1 MSNLY
6 TNKLKGQNIGIVFGT
21 FAPAHLGHYNTIIR
35 AKRENNGCVVVVS
48 GRKGDRGDQIGLS
61 LQKRFRYMREL
72 FADEE
77 NVYVTCVNED
87 EIPNYPDGWDQWYDI
102 VYQAVLEATDALVP
116 NQTWYVGEPEYK
128 VELEKRFVKH
138 EEGDFVLATQRVKLM
153 DRSVLPISGTQV
165 RENPLKYWNYITR
178 PFRRHFSNNILLT
191 GTASTGKTTLARDL
205 ARSFGSP
212 FTEEYARKYEEESNI
227 RDEELTANDFNYLA
241 SGMFSA
247 NKEAIQS
254 PANNGLMFA
263 DSNVLTTKFYSR
275 HYLTE
280 EEHSK
285 LTPIYDMMLEKEKW
299 AMILIVPPVTKYVN
313 DNFRD
318 MSYSSDNERWKM
330 HEMLMEE
337 LENAGLMDKV
347 VLLDAKPEDVKEDPQ
362 GFQARYEQARTL
374 VKDFAKN
381 KYNVEL
387 I

>member
-6 TNKLKGQNIGIVFGT
+6 TNKLNGKNIGVVFGT
-21 FAPAHLGHYNTIIR
+21 FAPAHLGHYNMIVK
-35 AKRENNGCVVVVS
+35 AKRENDGCVVIVS
-48 GRKGDRGDQIGLS
+48 GSKDDRGDKVGLS

-77 NVYVTCVNED
+77 NVYVTYVNED
-87 EIPNYPDGWDQWYDI
+87 EIPQYPDGWNQWYELI
-102 VYQAVLEATDALVP
+102 VQAIQSATELT
-116 NQTWYVGEPEYK
+116 NTNKTWYVGEHEYK
-128 VELEKRFVKH
+128 VELEKRFLKSKNS
-138 EEGDFVLATQRVKLM
+138 ESTQRVKLL
-153 DRSVLPISGTQV
+153 DRSSLPISGTQV
-165 RENPLKYWNYITR
+165 RDNPLKHWNYITR

-191 GTASTGKTTLARDL
+191 GTASTGKSTLTRDL

-212 FTEEYARKYEEESNI
+212 FTEEYARQYEEESNI
-227 RDEELTANDFNYLA
+227 RDEELDANDFNYLA
-241 SGMFSA
+241 SGMFA
-247 NKEAIQS
+247 ENKKAIQS
-254 PANNGLMFA
+254 PANNGIMFA

-285 LTPIYDMMLEKEKW
+285 LTPLYDMMLEKEKW

-318 MSYSSDNERWKM
+318 MSYSSDAERWRL

-337 LENAGLMDKV
+337 LEIAGVMDKV
-347 VLLDAKPEDVKEDPQ
+347 VLLDAEPEDVEEDPQ
-362 GFQARYEQARTL
+362 GFQARYEQARKL
-374 VKDFAKN
+374 IKDFAKN